1 MVNTI
6 EQLKGLVST
15 KGGMARPN
23 LFQVI
28 LPTNFPGSNIS
39 TNEIN
44 LLCSSVTLPGRQVQT
59 LERQIGTKVEKIAN
73 GAVVDDVTFTFRVLN
88 DYGIKR
94 YFEQW
99 QKVAYN
105 PNTYQIG
112 YKSDY
117 ARDVTINALKRGQGF
132 PVYDA
137 STTLFPKS
145 AFPINI
151 NLDINLVSSALIV
164 NQTKLIGAWPVT
176 ISSIDLNNEQDGL
189 VEYTVQ
195 LAYTKWI

>member
-6 EQLKGLVST
+6 EEFKGIIG
-15 KGGMARPN
+15 KGGGLARTN

-28 LPTNFPGSNIS
+28 LPPIPGTNTTAG
-39 TNEIN
+39 ELN
-44 LLCSSVTLPGRQVQT
+44 LLCSSVSLPGRQIQT
-59 LERQIGTKVEKIAN
+59 VESIIGTKVEKISN
-73 GAVVDDVTFTFRVLN
+73 GSVTDDVTFTFRVLN
-88 DYGIKR
+88 DYSVKK
-94 YFEQW
+94 YFEAW
-99 QKVAYN
+99 QKIAYN

-117 ARDVTINALKRGQGF
+117 GKQVIINQLKKGQGF
-132 PVYDA
+132 QLFDA

-151 NLDINLVSSALIV
+151 NLDVNLVSSAMVV
-164 NQTKLIGAWPVT
+164 NQTKLFGAWPIT
-176 ISSIDLNNEQDGL
+176 INSIDLNNEQDGL

>member
-1 MVNTI
+1 MVNAI
-6 EQLKGLVST
+6 EELKGLVST
-15 KGGMARPN
+15 KGGVARTN

-28 LPTNFPGSNIS
+28 LPSIPGANA
-39 TNEIN
+39 TPREIN
-44 LLCSSVTLPGRQVQT
+44 LLCNSVTLPGRQVQT
-59 LERQIGTKVEKIAN
+59 VERQIGTKVEKIAN
-73 GAVVDDVTFTFRVLN
+73 GAVMDDMSFSFRVLN
-88 DYGIKR
+88 DYGIKK

-99 QKVAYN
+99 QKLAYD

-117 ARDVTINALKRGQGF
+117 GKQVVINQLKKGQGF
-132 PVYDA
+132 PFFDA

-145 AFPINI
+145 SFPINV
-151 NLDINLVSSALIV
+151 NLDINLISSAQII
-164 NQTKLIGAWPVT
+164 NQTKLFGAWPVT
-176 ISSIDLNNEQDGL
+176 INSIDLNNEQDGL

>member
-6 EQLKGLVST
+6 EEFKGLISS
-15 KGGMARPN
+15 KGGMARTN

-28 LPTNFPGSNIS
+28 LPSIPGANI
-39 TNEIN
+39 TPGEIN
-44 LLCSSVTLPGRQVQT
+44 LLCSSVSLPGRQVQT
-59 LERQIGTKVEKIAN
+59 IERQIGTKVEKIAN

-88 DYGIKR
+88 DYGIKK

-99 QKVAYN
+99 QKIAYD

-117 ARDVTINALKRGQGF
+117 GKQVVINQLKKGQGF
-132 PVYDA
+132 PLFDA
-137 STTLFPKS
+137 STVLFPKS

-151 NLDINLVSSALIV
+151 NLDINLVSSSMVI
-164 NQTKLIGAWPVT
+164 NQTKLFGAWPVT
-176 ISSIDLNNEQDGL
+176 INAVDLNNEQDGL

-195 LAYTKWI
+195 LAYTRWI

>member
-6 EQLKGLVST
+6 EEFKGLIST
-15 KGGMARPN
+15 KGGMARTN

-28 LPTNFPGSNIS
+28 LPPIPGATITSG
-39 TNEIN
+39 EIN
-44 LLCSSVTLPGRQVQT
+44 LLCSSVSLPGRQVQT

-73 GAVVDDVTFTFRVLN
+73 GAVMDDVTFSFRVLN
-88 DYGIKR
+88 DYGIKK

-99 QKVAYN
+99 QKIAYN
-105 PNTYQIG
+105 PDTYQIG

-117 ARDVTINALKRGQGF
+117 AKQVVINQLKKGQGF
-132 PVYDA
+132 PIYDA

-151 NLDINLVSSALIV
+151 NLDVNLISSASII
-164 NQTKLIGAWPVT
+164 NQTKIFGAWPIT
-176 ISSIDLNNEQDGL
+176 INSIDLNNEQDGL